1 MMNVIF
7 TYLLSTLYLTLIINY
22 LCRLI
27 KESTEE
33 SKARVKAEMDIKVL
47 QEQVRALKKNN
58 TALAQKSKEEATAKV
73 KALEEVDQLNEK
85 LKAMEAR
92 LAFLLNKV
100 S

>member
-1 MMNVIF
+1 
-7 TYLLSTLYLTLIINY
+7 
-22 LCRLI
+22 
-27 KESTEE
+27 
-33 SKARVKAEMDIKVL
+33 VKAEMDIKVL

>member
-1 MMNVIF
+1 M
-7 TYLLSTLYLTLIINY
+7 
-22 LCRLI
+22 I

-73 KALEEVDQLNEK
+73 KALEEVDQLSEK